1 VPRNVEE
8 SRRLTGA
15 LVAVRR
21 EVLRQ
26 DELWGTAESQVHQ
39 NVDRRFSIL
48 AEEVGEVAKEVV
60 ERNFSNQREEL
71 VQVAA
76 VAISNILRIDAGVE
90 HA

>member
-1 VPRNVEE
+1 MRNLSELT
-8 SRRLTGA
+8 RLFDA
-15 LVAVRR
+15 IDDVRR

-26 DELWGTAESQVHQ
+26 DTLWGTAESQDQ
-39 NVDRRFSIL
+39 NVDRRFAIL
-48 AEEVGEVAKEVV
+48 AEEFGEVAKEVV
-60 ERNFSNQREEL
+60 ERNFKNQREEL